1 MLQLGASY
9 IEGDEVL
16 GNKKNETKK
25 KGRKMRRRR
34 RNKKVRVEYVTTY
47 RVYRAD
53 RLDARG
59 ENAYRPV
66 WEYSEEWAV
75 LERRVEK
82 RKGV

>member
-1 MLQLGASY
+1 MA
-9 IEGDEVL
+9 
-16 GNKKNETKK
+16 K
-25 KGRKMRRRR
+25 RRR

-53 RLDARG
+53 RLDSRG
-59 ENAYRPV
+59 ENDYRPV
-66 WEYSEEWAV
+66 WKYSEEWAV